1 MSDYTPTAQELI
13 AAWIEAHQVPAAG
26 GKIDAE
32 ARPKERIAEAKRGIA
47 AIEREAAARAL
58 SEVADALNRPSEGA
72 GYEVWA
78 SGAGDWLRAR
88 AAEYRKAV
96 Q

>member
-1 MSDYTPTAQELI
+1 VNSAYYMTFESEDSYNRHI
-13 AAWIEAHQVPAAG
+13 SKV
-26 GKIDAE
+26 
-32 ARPKERIAEAKRGIA
+32 
-47 AIEREAAARAL
+47 EREAAARAL
-58 SEVADALNRPSEGA
+58 IEAADALNRPSEGA